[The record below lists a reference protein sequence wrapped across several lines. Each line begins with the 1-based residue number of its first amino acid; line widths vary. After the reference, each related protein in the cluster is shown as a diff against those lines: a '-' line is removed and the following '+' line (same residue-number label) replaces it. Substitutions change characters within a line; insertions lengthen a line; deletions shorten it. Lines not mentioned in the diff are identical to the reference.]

1 MVGAVVGGLHV
12 GVKPGR
18 KTSDEE
24 AAQVTLGGDIINWSG
39 ERRLD
44 KTFAVALPCG
54 RGRLAR
60 RRLCL

>member
-1 MVGAVVGGLHV
+1 MVGAVIGGLHV
-12 GVKPGR
+12 GEEPGR

-24 AAQVTLGGDIINWSG
+24 AAQVTLGGDIINWSS

-44 KTFAVALPCG
+44 KTFVVAVPCV